1 MKTNRIFSIIFLCLL
16 AVGCTSHKGLD
27 SLRSNFQSPP
37 NEARPGVYWYFMDGN
52 LSKEGITGDLE
63 EMKQAGIGNVLF
75 LEVNVGVPR
84 GKVDFLSEEWQSLFV
99 HAVNE
104 ARRLG
109 IELTM
114 GTGPGWA
121 GSGGPWVKPEQSMR
135 MLVATDTIAKGSAK
149 FDAVLA
155 VPPPFKPQ
163 YNYWP
168 LTPELRKQ
176 WEAYYQDVCVL
187 AFPAP
192 DVEHRIDD
200 IGEKVLYYRAPYS
213 SMQGVKPWIPTVD
226 MYMDEEKALAI
237 DRNKVI
243 DLTDKMDA
251 SGRLQWDVPEGKW
264 TIMRFVMRNSGAI
277 SRPAPYPGLGFEV
290 DKFDTAHLDTYFD
303 NYLGALLRKTNK
315 TGEVEKRG
323 GWTMLH
329 IDSWEMSSQNWSDN
343 FRSEFT
349 RRRGYDPLK
358 YLPVYTG
365 RFIDNA
371 EVSERFL
378 WDVRQTGMEL
388 VVENHARHFQKL
400 GSRYGLTL
408 SIQPYDMNPASDFD
422 LASVADMPSC
432 EFWANGH
439 GYNTV
444 YGCTESSSVAHI
456 YGRPVVEAEAF
467 TAHTEEGWTLYPET
481 VKNQGDWAF
490 AFGIN
495 RFVYHTHAHKTFLS
509 ERVRPG
515 MTMGPYGVHWDR
527 GQTWWKMSSA
537 YHRYVT
543 RCQYILRQG
552 RTVADILYL
561 NKEGAPHVFT
571 PPASAFTSDPTP
583 DDNSRWN
590 YRKHALMPDR
600 RGYNFDVCSP
610 AALIELA
617 EVNDGRIV
625 FPSGASYRIL
635 VLPKSQ
641 TMTPQLL
648 QKIET
653 LIKNGAVVIGNPP
666 SQSPS
671 LVNYPACDDELRKC
685 AERIW
690 GKIASKAVET
700 APGTQFTPP
709 VISEEEALGVATGT
723 QYGKGLIFYGGA
735 YSACAEGEIYPEYQP
750 VASLLN
756 KLGEKEDFVSQ
767 SGKVRYTHRSVAP
780 AETGTKA
787 AAETE
792 LPANSEIYFVSN
804 RTDKTLKD
812 ICTFR
817 AVGVPELWNPVDG
830 SMRRIEE
837 YNAANGLVSV
847 PMEFAA
853 HQSYFVVFD
862 NQNGAKAEKVFRI
875 AEQKELKRIDEPW
888 DVRFDTLLGGPEKVR
903 FDKLSDWSK
912 NDDQRIRYYS
922 GSAFYTT
929 TFDVGEFD
937 KNASLLLDL
946 GTVKN
951 IARVKLNG
959 KDLGIVWT
967 APWQVDIS
975 KTVKKKGNKLEIEV
989 ANLWPNRLIGDEHLP
1004 YDGVKDGKFP
1014 DWLLNN
1020 TPRTSGRVTFT
1031 TVRYYRKDSP
1041 LLESGLIG
1049 PVAIV
1054 IR

>member
-1 MKTNRIFSIIFLCLL
+1 
-16 AVGCTSHKGLD
+16 
-27 SLRSNFQSPP
+27 
-37 NEARPGVYWYFMDGN
+37 MDGN

-84 GKVDFLSEEWQSLFV
+84 GKVNFLSEEWQTLFV

-114 GTGPGWA
+114 GSGPGWA

-135 MLVATDTIAKGSAK
+135 NLVATDTLVKGPSK
-149 FDAVLA
+149 FDAVPAL
-155 VPPPFKPQ
+155 PPPHSPK
-163 YNYWP
+163 YNYWG
-168 LTPELRKQ
+168 LTPELRRQ
-176 WEAYYQDVCVL
+176 WEAYYKDVCVL
-187 AFPAP
+187 AFPTPSGDGKIA
-192 DVEHRIDD
+192 D
-200 IGEKVLYYRAPYS
+200 IGEKAIYYRAPYS
-213 SMQGVKPWIPTVD
+213 SMKGVRPSLPTAAG
-226 MYMDEEKALAI
+226 YENSPNSSI
-237 DRNKVI
+237 DPAKVI
-243 DLTDKMDA
+243 DLTAKMDA

-264 TIMRFVMRNSGAI
+264 TIMRFVLRNNGVV
-277 SRPAPYPGLGFEV
+277 SRPAPDPGLGFEV
-290 DKFDTAHLDTYFD
+290 DKFDTTHLNTYFD
-303 NYLGALLRKTNK
+303 NYLGALLRKTGK
-315 TGEVEKRG
+315 TGEVEKNG

-349 RRRGYDPLK
+349 KRRGYDPLK

-365 RFIDNA
+365 KIIDNT
-371 EVSERFL
+371 EISERFL

-388 VVENHARHFQKL
+388 VVENHANHLRKL
-400 GSRYGLTL
+400 GHRYGLTL

-422 LASVADMPSC
+422 LASVADVPSC
-432 EFWANGH
+432 EFWANGY

-444 YGCTESSSVAHI
+444 FGCTESSSIAHI

-467 TAHTEEGWTLYPET
+467 TSHTEEGWLLHPAT

-490 AFGIN
+490 ASGIN
-495 RFVYHTHAHKTFLS
+495 RFVYHTHAHKPFLS
-509 ERVRPG
+509 KNIRPG

-527 GQTWWKMSSA
+527 GQTWWKLSSA

-543 RCQYILRQG
+543 RCQHILRQG

-571 PPASAFTSDPTP
+571 PPASAFTADPTP
-583 DDNSRWN
+583 HDNSHWN
-590 YRKHALMPDR
+590 YRKEFLMPDR

-617 EVNDGRIV
+617 EVNNGRIE
-625 FPSGASYRIL
+625 FPSGASYRVL
-635 VLPKSQ
+635 VMPDAQ
-641 TMTPQLL
+641 TMTPKLL

-653 LIKNGAVVIGNPP
+653 LIKNGAVVIGNAP
-666 SQSPS
+666 SKSPS
-671 LVNYPACDDELRKC
+671 LTNYPACDDELRSC
-685 AERIW
+685 VERIW
-690 GKIASKAVET
+690 GNLNVNKEIGAAKET
-700 APGTQFTPP
+700 K
-709 VISEEEALGVATGT
+709 
-723 QYGKGLIFYGGA
+723 YGKGMILWDGD
-735 YSACAEGEIYPEYQP
+735 YSKYAEGEIYPDYQT
-750 VASLLN
+750 VADLLDR
-756 KLGEKEDFVSQ
+756 LGEQVDFISK
-767 SGKVRYTHRSVAP
+767 SEKIRYTHR
-780 AETGTKA
+780 TLKA
-787 AAETE
+787 CANASANTE
-792 LPANSEIYFVSN
+792 ITANSEIYFVSN

-812 ICTFR
+812 LCSFR
-817 AVGVPELWNPVDG
+817 AAGIPELWNPVDG
-830 SMRRIEE
+830 SMKRIEDYDE
-837 YNAANGLVSV
+837 GNDIVSFDI
-847 PMEFAA
+847 EFAPY
-853 HQSYFVVFD
+853 QSYFVVFD
-862 NQNGAKAEKVFRI
+862 NQNGAKAEKTYSI
-875 AEQKELKRIDEPW
+875 AKQKALKRIDEPW
-888 DVRFDTLLGGPEKVR
+888 EVRFDTLLGGPAQAR

-912 NDDQRIRYYS
+912 NDDKRIRYYS

-929 TFDVGEFD
+929 TFDLGDYD
-937 KNASLLLDL
+937 KNAALLLDL
-946 GTVKN
+946 GKVKN

-975 KTVKKKGNKLEIEV
+975 KTVKKNGNKLEIEV

-1014 DWLLNN
+1014 DWLLNG

-1031 TVRYYRKDSP
+1031 TVRYYSKDSP

-1049 PVAIV
+1049 PVTITN
-1054 IR
+1054 